1 VVERCFCAWMAG
13 ELKPAMG
20 GRCDA
25 SAIPERGSEDGVDNF
40 AVAGS
45 IQSLSGLL
53 SLDLLISGRRGFHFT
68 DVTLSIAFSRRV
80 RTQ

>member
-1 VVERCFCAWMAG
+1 MAG

-25 SAIPERGSEDGVDNF
+25 SAIPERGSEDGVDNFAVDNF